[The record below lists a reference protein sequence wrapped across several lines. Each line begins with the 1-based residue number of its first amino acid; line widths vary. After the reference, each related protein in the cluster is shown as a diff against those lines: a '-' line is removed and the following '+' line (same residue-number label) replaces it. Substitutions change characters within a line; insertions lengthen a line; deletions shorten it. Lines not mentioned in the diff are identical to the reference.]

1 VLPAPY
7 RSGGSERG
15 ALVSGRRR
23 VWKEIDL
30 RGLAENL
37 THARALVPDRTKI
50 LGVVKADAYGHGSIP
65 VSKTLT
71 AAGIDMLGVGDAH
84 EAIVLREAKIETPI
98 LVLGATLER
107 EIPSLIAHRVVP
119 SIHSPDSI
127 ELFAREAEKWGV
139 QLPVHL
145 LIDCGMG
152 LFGVTPEEALEQL
165 CAIVSEPN
173 LQLAGVGT
181 HIPSPDQ
188 EIFCREQFG
197 RFEKFLRLS
206 SVAGVPVPLVHMA
219 SSRVLE
225 RYPEASYD
233 MVRLGGFLYG
243 LGKSDGDYG
252 ENPQPVLSLRTEI
265 VDLRDH
271 PPGTAIGYGGT
282 HVTKKKTRIATLP
295 IGYHDGFPHALSNRA
310 VVLVKGQRAAVIG
323 QVTMDYAMV
332 DVTEIAEVTTGDT
345 ATILGQ
351 DGEDQIFASDLAEWA
366 GTVCYEIPSRLSSR
380 VESITLAAQDS
391 ESVESERLP
400 SKMLAD
406 SSRWV
411 SSCEELPVSMENSDR
426 LPPLDSA
433 ESLSARSNRKPTE
446 TR

>member
-1 VLPAPY
+1 M
-7 RSGGSERG
+7 
-15 ALVSGRRR
+15 SGRRR

-50 LGVVKADAYGHGSIP
+50 LGVVKADAYGHGAIP
-65 VSKTLT
+65 VSRALT
-71 AAGIDMLGVGDAH
+71 TAGIDMLGVGDAH
-84 EAIVLREAKIETPI
+84 EAILLREAKIDTPI
-98 LVLGATLER
+98 LVLGATLEG
-107 EIPSLIAHRVVP
+107 EIPTLIAHGIVP
-119 SIHSPDSI
+119 SIHSPDRI
-127 ELFAREAEKWGV
+127 ELFAREAERWGV
-139 QLPVHL
+139 RLPVHL
-145 LIDCGMG
+145 LVDCGMG
-152 LFGVTPEEALEQL
+152 LFGVPPEHALEHL
-165 CAIVSEPN
+165 CTIVSEPH

-197 RFEKFLRLS
+197 RFEEFLRLS
-206 SVAGVPVPLVHMA
+206 SVAGIPTPLVHVA
-219 SSRVLE
+219 SSRVIE

-243 LGKSDGDYG
+243 LGKSNTHYG
-252 ENPQPVLSLRTEI
+252 ERPQPVLSLRTEI
-265 VDLRDH
+265 ADLRDH

-295 IGYHDGFPHALSNRA
+295 IGYHDGFPHSLSNHA
-310 VVLVKGQRAAVIG
+310 EVLVRGERAAVVG
-323 QVTMDYAMV
+323 RVTMDYAMI
-332 DVTEIAEVTTGDT
+332 DVTEIAEVSIGDT

-366 GTVCYEIPSRLSSR
+366 GTVCYEIPSRLSPR
-380 VESITLAAQDS
+380 VECITIEAQ
-391 ESVESERLP
+391 ESETLESGRLQ

-411 SSCEELPVSMENSDR
+411 SSCEEFPVSMENRDR
-426 LPPLDSA
+426 FPPLDST
-433 ESLSARSNRKPTE
+433 ELLSARSNRKPTE